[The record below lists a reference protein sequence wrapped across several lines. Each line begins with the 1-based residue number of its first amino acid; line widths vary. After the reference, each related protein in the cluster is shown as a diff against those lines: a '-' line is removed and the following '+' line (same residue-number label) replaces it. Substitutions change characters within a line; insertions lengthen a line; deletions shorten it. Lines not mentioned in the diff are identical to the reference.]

1 MALEFLENPDER
13 NDPPQPIIAHLIAL
27 RDMVVFAAVSW
38 FIAAVVCTFFAPQI
52 LYWLVEPAKN
62 ILVVSQSAAAPAADG
77 ETTKTVAAVF
87 QSLDMLGGISMA
99 IKISMWGGLFLGFP
113 FMIFAVLRFIFPA
126 LTNKEKMIIMSIL
139 FCGTILFLFGT
150 WLAYAH
156 TMPLAMN
163 FFKTVNSWLD
173 LEMQTIRIE
182 TYIPLVLKM
191 ILAFGVVFQLPLI
204 LFLLGW
210 FGVISSDD
218 LRSKRRV
225 AIVLIFTVAMF
236 LTPPD
241 LFSQILMGIPLCL
254 LYELAIL
261 GIWLKEKAD
270 RR

>member
-1 MALEFLENPDER
+1 
-13 NDPPQPIIAHLIAL
+13 
-27 RDMVVFAAVSW
+27 
-38 FIAAVVCTFFAPQI
+38 
-52 LYWLVEPAKN
+52 
-62 ILVVSQSAAAPAADG
+62 
-77 ETTKTVAAVF
+77 
-87 QSLDMLGGISMA
+87 
-99 IKISMWGGLFLGFP
+99 
-113 FMIFAVLRFIFPA
+113 
-126 LTNKEKMIIMSIL
+126 
-139 FCGTILFLFGT
+139 
-150 WLAYAH
+150 
-156 TMPLAMN
+156 
-163 FFKTVNSWLD
+163 
-173 LEMQTIRIE
+173 
-182 TYIPLVLKM
+182 
-191 ILAFGVVFQLPLI
+191 VFQLPLI